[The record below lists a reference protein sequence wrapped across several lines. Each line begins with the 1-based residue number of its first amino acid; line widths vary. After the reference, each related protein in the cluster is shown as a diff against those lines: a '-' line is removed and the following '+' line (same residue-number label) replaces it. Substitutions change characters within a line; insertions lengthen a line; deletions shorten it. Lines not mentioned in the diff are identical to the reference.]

1 MGPEIRTGPHKDDKP
16 IELKKFQILKI
27 TTDPD
32 MEGDADGIGCNYEKL
47 LEHTRI
53 GKLIYINDGAVTG
66 TIAEVCDVS
75 GNTDLRF
82 RTMSRS

>member
-47 LEHTRI
+47 L
-53 GKLIYINDGAVTG
+53 
-66 TIAEVCDVS
+66 
-75 GNTDLRF
+75 
-82 RTMSRS
+82 